1 MIEMRSDKK
10 EIIKDI
16 VLDRRPL
23 AEIAKRIGVD
33 PGTVARYRD
42 DKITEEMRR
51 SILAESRIDSIKA
64 KTEVI
69 NHDGMDAP

>member
-1 MIEMRSDKK
+1 MRSDKK